1 MILSEY
7 NKVEQEAIS
16 LNAICGQIDEMVNY
30 SMFVNTDTFD
40 NSNVLFSTSAHAQL
54 FNILLCDFLSL
65 PQPKAKNSL
74 PFNLPKAPENGRK
87 SDRSH
92 LYYLRMVCNE
102 PRLGSDTKNLLVA
115 VENISNWLEG
125 ETVLEK
131 VWFPSIELELDMRVV
146 RFDALKITGNLLK
159 HNFTRLE
166 VDTKKIQRILKTN
179 GHQRTVEECYLIL
192 SEFNEWFHDHAFIY
206 QSSEI
211 AELLNEIRWAIHVY
225 LLPEFSRAHDPY
237 YDDTLN
243 IMRYSY
249 NIPKSICKPLA
260 KAMYWDIMNLVRS
273 KPIVPRFSVS
283 QSFKTGL
290 R

>member
-1 MILSEY
+1 MSEY
-7 NKVEQEAIS
+7 NRVEQEVII
-16 LNAICGQIDEMVNY
+16 LNAICGFIDEMVNFA
-30 SMFVNTDTFD
+30 MFRKPETF
-40 NSNVLFSTSAHAQL
+40 SNIGLLFSTSESAQL

-65 PQPKAKNSL
+65 PQPRRKGSL
-74 PFNLPKAPENGRK
+74 PFGLPTVPAKVRNSEQ
-87 SDRSH
+87 SH
-92 LYYLRMVCNE
+92 LYYLRRICNE
-102 PRLGSDTKNLLVA
+102 PHLGSDTKNLLVA
-115 VENISNWLEG
+115 VENFSNWLEG

-131 VWFPSIELELDMRVV
+131 VWFSSIELELDMRVV

-166 VDTKKIQRILKTN
+166 ADTKKIQRILKAN

-192 SEFNEWFHDHAFIY
+192 SEFKEWFHDHAFNY

-211 AELLNEIRWAIHVY
+211 AGLFNEIRWAIHVY
-225 LLPEFSRAHDPY
+225 LQSEFSRAHDPY
-237 YDDTLN
+237 FDDSLN

-260 KAMYWDIMNLVRS
+260 KAMYWDLMNLVRS

>member
-1 MILSEY
+1 MFRKPETFEY
-7 NKVEQEAIS
+7 IG
-16 LNAICGQIDEMVNY
+16 L
-30 SMFVNTDTFD
+30 
-40 NSNVLFSTSAHAQL
+40 LFSTSENAQL

-102 PRLGSDTKNLLVA
+102 PRLGSDTKDLLAA
-115 VENISNWLEG
+115 VENFSRWLEG

-131 VWFPSIELELDMRVV
+131 VWFSSIGLELNMRVT
-146 RFDALKITGNLLK
+146 RFDALKITGNLSK

-166 VDTKKIQRILKTN
+166 ADVKKIRRILEAN
-179 GHQRTVEECYLIL
+179 GHQQTVEECYLIL
-192 SEFNEWFHDHAFIY
+192 SEFYEWFHEHAFIY

-211 AELLNEIRWAIHVY
+211 AELLNEIRWATHEY
-225 LLPEFSRAHDPY
+225 LQPEFSRAHDPY
-237 YDDTLN
+237 FNDSMN
-243 IMRYSY
+243 IMSY
-249 NIPKSICKPLA
+249 RFDVPKTICEPLA
-260 KAMYWDIMNLVRS
+260 KAMYWDLMNLVRR